1 MNDLKDERKRDEAVR
16 GLGRPGLLWRIRSWI
31 RYGTPLRV
39 KLIVPVL
46 SIALLVVGALSWV
59 AFVSLY
65 SSITSIYE
73 QRARSVAAVISKS
86 MQEKEYVLYYSEE
99 LDADIGRLLDRY
111 ESVVAI
117 TVVGVSARGFL
128 VVASTDPTV
137 VGRPIG
143 EEESGRFEML
153 HEVEVDNVRLGSVS
167 YLRAYHPLY
176 SGPDLVGVVIVDM
189 SLAEQA
195 AYITRLS
202 WEFGIASILGFLLL
216 GGLLYIV
223 LSAIVTNPIGRLAGA
238 VTLIAQRKYDVE
250 VPQPSPRVP
259 GTPVRDEISEL
270 IDGFNLMTKVI
281 HSHEQELRRMVVL
294 DELTGVYNLSHLS
307 DHLERELGKSK
318 RYKHPTSL
326 ILIDVSVG
334 IRDQKKRDEVLVRTA
349 TFLVSNL
356 RNVDLIFRVAETR
369 FAALLPETP
378 AEGAAVAAERLR
390 ASAPDVASHFEFSVS
405 LDISSFGWSGEDT
418 PTVDEV
424 LAGITGRKDLG

>member
-1 MNDLKDERKRDEAVR
+1 LNDLKDERKRDEAVR

-202 WEFGIASILGFLLL
+202 WEFGIASILGASTTSRFPSRPPAYP
-216 GGLLYIV
+216 GPR
-223 LSAIVTNPIGRLAGA
+223 SA
-238 VTLIAQRKYDVE
+238 
-250 VPQPSPRVP
+250 
-259 GTPVRDEISEL
+259 
-270 IDGFNLMTKVI
+270 
-281 HSHEQELRRMVVL
+281 
-294 DELTGVYNLSHLS
+294 
-307 DHLERELGKSK
+307 
-318 RYKHPTSL
+318 
-326 ILIDVSVG
+326 
-334 IRDQKKRDEVLVRTA
+334 
-349 TFLVSNL
+349 
-356 RNVDLIFRVAETR
+356 TR
-369 FAALLPETP
+369 
-378 AEGAAVAAERLR
+378 
-390 ASAPDVASHFEFSVS
+390 
-405 LDISSFGWSGEDT
+405 
-418 PTVDEV
+418 
-424 LAGITGRKDLG
+424 

>member
-1 MNDLKDERKRDEAVR
+1 
-16 GLGRPGLLWRIRSWI
+16 
-31 RYGTPLRV
+31 
-39 KLIVPVL
+39 
-46 SIALLVVGALSWV
+46 
-59 AFVSLY
+59 
-65 SSITSIYE
+65 
-73 QRARSVAAVISKS
+73 
-86 MQEKEYVLYYSEE
+86 
-99 LDADIGRLLDRY
+99 
-111 ESVVAI
+111 
-117 TVVGVSARGFL
+117 
-128 VVASTDPTV
+128 
-137 VGRPIG
+137 
-143 EEESGRFEML
+143 
-153 HEVEVDNVRLGSVS
+153 
-167 YLRAYHPLY
+167 
-176 SGPDLVGVVIVDM
+176 
-189 SLAEQA
+189 
-195 AYITRLS
+195 
-202 WEFGIASILGFLLL
+202 
-216 GGLLYIV
+216 
-223 LSAIVTNPIGRLAGA
+223 
-238 VTLIAQRKYDVE
+238 
-250 VPQPSPRVP
+250 
-259 GTPVRDEISEL
+259 
-270 IDGFNLMTKVI
+270 
-281 HSHEQELRRMVVL
+281 MVVL

>member
-1 MNDLKDERKRDEAVR
+1 MKGDEPVH
-16 GLGRPGLLWRIRSWI
+16 GLDRPGLFWRIRSWV
-31 RYGTPLRV
+31 RYGTSLRV

-46 SIALLVVGALSWV
+46 LITFLVVGALSWV

-99 LDADIGRLLDRY
+99 LDADIGRILDRY

-128 VVASTDPTV
+128 VVASTDPTL
-137 VGRPIG
+137 VGRPVG
-143 EEESGRFEML
+143 EEDSEHFEIL
-153 HEVEVDNVRLGSVS
+153 QRVEVENVRLGGVS
-167 YLRAYHPLY
+167 YLRAYHPIY
-176 SGPDLVGVVIVDM
+176 SGPDLVGVVVVDM

-195 AYITRLS
+195 AYISRLS
-202 WEFGIASILGFLLL
+202 REFGIASILGFLLL
-216 GGLLYIV
+216 GGLLYIALRV
-223 LSAIVTNPIGRLAGA
+223 IVTKPIGRLAGA
-238 VTLIAQRKYDVE
+238 VGLISQRKYDVE

-259 GTPVRDEISEL
+259 GTPVRDEVSEL

-281 HSHEQELRRMVVL
+281 HSHEQELKRMVVL

-307 DHLERELGKSK
+307 DHLERELGKTR

-326 ILIDVSVG
+326 ILIDVSG
-334 IRDQKKRDEVLVRTA
+334 IESMDQKERDEVLIRTA

-356 RNVDLIFRVAETR
+356 RNVDLIFRVADSR
-369 FAALLPETP
+369 FVALLPETP

-390 ASAPDVASHFEFSVS
+390 ASSPDVTSHFEFPVS
-405 LDISSFGWSGEDT
+405 LDISSFGWSGEET
-418 PTVDEV
+418 PSVDEV
-424 LAGITGRKDLG
+424 LERITDRKDLG